1 MGFSKAQ
8 VLTEIPI
15 KFSVEVRDLDTN
27 EITRAICTHNFK
39 RPSSKA
45 RERLTDAY
53 IGNPKKGYR
62 ASASSTTASVSA
74 EGWKLWKE
82 SIISVEGY
90 DDFDPETQSLPEYF
104 SDPMTREHVELAVNL
119 LLGHLGGEEEE
130 EEIEKTSD

>member
-15 KFSVEVRDLDTN
+15 TFSVEVRDVDTG

-39 RPSSKA
+39 RPSTRA
-45 RERLTDAY
+45 RERLTDAFL
-53 IGNPKKGYR
+53 GQPKKGYR
-62 ASASSTTASVSA
+62 ATAKSTTANVSA
-74 EGWKLWKE
+74 EGWKLWKN

-90 DDFDPETQSLPEYF
+90 DDFDPEEQSLAEYF
-104 SDPMTREHVELAVNL
+104 SDPITREHVELAVNL

-130 EEIEKTSD
+130 AEVEKTSD